1 MPVSAYGGVSAY
13 AKLGGTRSEAAPE
26 RALAREGGERGAT
39 GIGEPLDEVEL
50 SPESLARGEEQEDAA
65 GLLNGTAREE
75 DGGDGGV
82 ERDGE
87 PSTPGEREEGESET
101 QRLAAE
107 GEDEG
112 PENSNELSE
121 ADKDVV
127 RQLKDRDA
135 EVRRHENAHASVGGQ
150 YAGSPQYEYQT
161 GPDGK
166 RYAVGGSVSIDIS
179 PVPGEPEKTIE
190 KMRIVRAAALAPA
203 EPSGQDRRVAA
214 EATKTEASARSELAE
229 QKAAEASDS
238 GETEAAGEASAG
250 GDSTDSSD
258 STSDAVAA
266 PAPVAATRPTSAG
279 TTPAGTTSASAAV
292 GSPSGDGV
300 AAPGTSR
307 EGGAATA
314 RSVAG
319 EGVAASSLTGGVE
332 ASSAPTPSAE
342 GVAST
347 TANAGT
353 PVDPGEV
360 ERSNP
365 RMTSRGA
372 GTMRLA
378 AARRAA
384 SQYGQQASRASRG
397 DTSPGSL
404 LQATA

>member
-1 MPVSAYGGVSAY
+1 MARQRLREARRPLRGGSRARWL
-13 AKLGGTRSEAAPE
+13 AGRQASRHRRAP
-26 RALAREGGERGAT
+26 
-39 GIGEPLDEVEL
+39 DEVEL
-50 SPESLARGEEQEDAA
+50 SPERSRGGSKRRGVCSAHRPR
-65 GLLNGTAREE
+65 GGR
-75 DGGDGGV
+75 GDGGV
-82 ERDGE
+82 GRGGE
-87 PSTPGEREEGESET
+87 PSTPGEEGESET

-112 PENSNELSE
+112 RENSNELSE

-365 RMTSRGA
+365 RMTSRAQAPCGW
-372 GTMRLA
+372 
-378 AARRAA
+378 RRA
-384 SQYGQQASRASRG
+384 GREPVRTTGLPRA
-397 DTSPGSL
+397 
-404 LQATA
+404 